1 MANDMFLKLMTLF
14 GIPDIKKPGYDF
26 DERLSIP
33 KKESSRHTYSY
44 FTEDELKQLR
54 SKDIINWVFSDDTWF
69 TKRNYL
75 TREGYISDVVDR
87 GGALNLSNGILYEPE
102 TNEVISMRLFD
113 IGDCNSPITWGSKHA
128 QKTFKKWVKDFNII
142 ESIYRRFLKIQY
154 AVLAFY
160 KACDQHYLGVAFCTT
175 NSFHMAVSLDD
186 YLKVYYEP
194 TTYKEKNVVGIHT
207 WLPQIIPY
215 IRFQL
220 IDILE
225 LMGRSYYDIPCN
237 NQTEPFNR
245 WEDSILTLFNVVF
258 AQFQKILRAFNKL
271 EVVPFNAMIIRD
283 FLNETYPALI
293 GVESEMSV
301 LFRYKNLF
309 YHHNM
314 METILLM
321 DYLAGTIRSFEF
333 LMGRPDLDDESAIR
347 CQLVALNDLYQAI
360 TTTVSQYE
368 DIDQYIFNQPGAVT
382 WHRELIYCTKYRN
395 ISMDEYLKD
404 KRLLFKK
411 RMVNPHGLYQNPH
424 TYLNTLFK
432 DFETKII
439 DIIK

>member
-1 MANDMFLKLMTLF
+1 MANDMFIKLMTLF

-87 GGALNLSNGILYEPE
+87 GGARNLSNGILYEPD
-102 TNEVISMRLFD
+102 TNEVLSMRLFD
-113 IGDCNSPITWGSKHA
+113 IGDCNSPITWGSKRA

-154 AVLAFY
+154 VALAFY
-160 KACDQHYLGVAFCTT
+160 KACDQHYLGVAFTT
-175 NSFHMAVSLDD
+175 INRYHMAVSLDD

-194 TTYKEKNVVGIHT
+194 TTYKEKNVVGIYT

-237 NQTEPFNR
+237 NQTDPFNR
-245 WEDSILTLFNVVF
+245 WEDPILTLFNVVF
-258 AQFQKILRAFNKL
+258 AQFQKVLRAFNMM
-271 EVVPFNAMIIRD
+271 ETVPFNAMIIRD
-283 FLNETYPALI
+283 FLNETYPSLI
-293 GVESEMSV
+293 GVESEVST

-333 LMGRPDLDDESAIR
+333 LMSRPDLDDESAIR

-368 DIDQYIFNQPGAVT
+368 DIDQYIFNQPGEVT

-404 KRLLFKK
+404 KRSLFKK

-432 DFETKII
+432 DFETKIR

>member
-1 MANDMFLKLMTLF
+1 MANDMFIKLMTLF

-44 FTEDELKQLR
+44 FTEDELKQIR

-69 TKRNYL
+69 TKKNYL
-75 TREGYISDVVDR
+75 TRESYISDVVDR
-87 GGALNLSNGILYEPE
+87 GGALSLSNGILYESE
-102 TNEVISMRLFD
+102 TNEVLKMRLFD

-154 AVLAFY
+154 VVLAFY

-194 TTYKEKNVVGIHT
+194 TTYKEHHVVGIYT

-225 LMGRSYYDIPCN
+225 LMGASYYDIPCVS
-237 NQTEPFNR
+237 QTESFNR
-245 WEDSILTLFNVVF
+245 WEDPILSLFNI
-258 AQFQKILRAFNKL
+258 AYTQFIKIAKAFNQY
-271 EVVPFNAMIIRD
+271 ETIPFCAMMIRD
-283 FLNETYPALI
+283 FLTTSYTPIAGHDTELD
-293 GVESEMSV
+293 S
-301 LFRYKNLF
+301 LFYFKNLF
-309 YHHNM
+309 FHHNR
-314 METILLM
+314 MESILLM
-321 DYLAGTIRSFEF
+321 DYMAGALRSFEYI
-333 LMGRPDLDDESAIR
+333 LEHPEVGDASEIR
-347 CQLVALNDLYQAI
+347 CQLIALYDLFQAI
-360 TTTVSQYE
+360 RTTIGYYE
-368 DIDQYIFNQPGAVT
+368 EIDEFILNQPGEIT
-382 WHRELIYCTKYRN
+382 WQRVLVHCNKYYD
-395 ISMDEYLKD
+395 ISMRGYLKD
-404 KRLLFKK
+404 RSTIFKK
-411 RMVNPHGLYQNPH
+411 RVVNPHGLYQNPH
-424 TYLNTLFK
+424 TYWSTLFK
-432 DFETKII
+432 DFEAKIK
-439 DIIK
+439 DANK